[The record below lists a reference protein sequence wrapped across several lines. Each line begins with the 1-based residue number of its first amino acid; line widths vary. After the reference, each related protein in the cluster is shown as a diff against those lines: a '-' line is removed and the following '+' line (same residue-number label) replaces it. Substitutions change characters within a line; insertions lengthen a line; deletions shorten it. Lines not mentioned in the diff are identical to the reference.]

1 MYSVT
6 NILPYTESESDYRSD
21 RCLKKVLDY
30 RSDRCLKKVLITHH
44 FVFFHIHMPP
54 LVVLIMRHRKCSLR
68 LAYTLSHH

>member
-44 FVFFHIHMPP
+44 FVFFHIHM
-54 LVVLIMRHRKCSLR
+54 RF
-68 LAYTLSHH
+68 